1 MINMILWLKTKI
13 KIKIHK
19 SVTCKSDDGALNE
32 NEMFS
37 VLLLSERTKELSIL
51 GH

>member
-19 SVTCKSDDGALNE
+19 SVIYKSDDGALNE
-32 NEMFS
+32 NKMFS
-37 VLLLSERTKELSIL
+37 VLILSERTKELSI
-51 GH
+51 